1 MLGFRMLST
10 LAADIFRTI
19 PAFGVRFWKRN
30 ESAFEV
36 LIPIKLILINFVF
49 SQDESF

>member
-1 MLGFRMLST
+1 MLGFRMLSI

-30 ESAFEV
+30 ENAFEV